1 MSSYKLHTF
10 RTDGSIKS
18 DPYKQKPT
26 FPEMY
31 KEIGCDMI
39 QPSTAYLPEYSNRKD
54 GYTEFYMDEEFLLKH
69 PVPSV
74 NILITNAWYKWQ
86 KKTGHQ
92 SIPGSSIHGNVC
104 VIQKV
109 KDDAA

>member
-18 DPYKQKPT
+18 APYKMKPT
-26 FPEMY
+26 FEDMY
-31 KEIGCDMI
+31 KEIDCSMI
-39 QPSTAYLPEYSNRKD
+39 QPSTAYLPKYSNRKD
-54 GYTEFYMDEEFLLKH
+54 GYAEFWMDEESKLKH
-69 PVPSV
+69 PFIINKKV
-74 NILITNAWYKWQ
+74 TDAWYKWA

-92 SIPGSSIHGNVC
+92 IIPGDFIAGHVC

-109 KDDAA
+109 QDDAA

>member
-18 DPYKQKPT
+18 DLYKMKPT
-26 FPEMY
+26 FKDMY
-31 KEIGCDMI
+31 KEIDCSMI
-39 QPSTAYLPEYSNRKD
+39 QPSTAYLPKYSNRKD
-54 GYTEFYMDEEFLLKH
+54 GYTDLWMDEESKLKN
-69 PVPSV
+69 SFIMNK
-74 NILITNAWYKWQ
+74 NITDAWYKWA

-92 SIPGSSIHGNVC
+92 IIPGDFIAGHVC

-109 KDDAA
+109 QDDAA

>member
-18 DPYKQKPT
+18 DPYKMKPT
-26 FPEMY
+26 FEDMY
-31 KEIGCDMI
+31 KEIDCSMI
-39 QPSTAYLPEYSNRKD
+39 QPSTAYLPKYSNRKD
-54 GYTEFYMDEEFLLKH
+54 GYAEFWMDEESKLKN
-69 PVPSV
+69 SFIMNK
-74 NILITNAWYKWQ
+74 NITDAWYKWA

-92 SIPGSSIHGNVC
+92 IIPGDFIAGNVC

-109 KDDAA
+109 QDDAA

>member
-18 DPYKQKPT
+18 DPYKMKPT
-26 FPEMY
+26 FEDMY
-31 KEIGCDMI
+31 KEIDCTMI
-39 QPSTAYLPEYSNRKD
+39 ERTTGYLPKYSNRKD
-54 GYTEFYMDEEFLLKH
+54 GYAEFWMDEEFLLKSP
-69 PVPSV
+69 PVDINKV
-74 NILITNAWYKWQ
+74 ITDAWYKWQ

-92 SIPGSSIHGNVC
+92 SLPGTHIHGNVC

-109 KDDAA
+109 QDDAA

>member
-18 DPYKQKPT
+18 DPYKMKPT
-26 FPEMY
+26 FEDMY
-31 KEIGCDMI
+31 KEIDCTMI
-39 QPSTAYLPEYSNRKD
+39 ERTTGYLPKYSNRKD
-54 GYTEFYMDEEFLLKH
+54 GYTDLWMDEESKLKH
-69 PVPSV
+69 PFII
-74 NILITNAWYKWQ
+74 NKKITDAWYKWA

-92 SIPGSSIHGNVC
+92 IIPGDFIAGHVC

-109 KDDAA
+109 QDDAA

>member
-1 MSSYKLHTF
+1 
-10 RTDGSIKS
+10 
-18 DPYKQKPT
+18 
-26 FPEMY
+26 MY

-54 GYTEFYMDEEFLLKH
+54 GYTDLWMDEESKLKN
-69 PVPSV
+69 SFIMNK
-74 NILITNAWYKWQ
+74 NITDAWYKWA

-92 SIPGSSIHGNVC
+92 IIPGDFIAGHVC

-109 KDDAA
+109 QDDAA

>member
-39 QPSTAYLPEYSNRKD
+39 QPSTAYLPKYYNRRD
-54 GYTEFYMDEEFLLKH
+54 GYTEFYMDEESLLKH
-69 PVPSV
+69 QIQSI
-74 NILITNAWYKWQ
+74 NILINTL
-86 KKTGHQ
+86 KKRGFT
-92 SIPGSSIHGNVC
+92 
-104 VIQKV
+104 K
-109 KDDAA
+109 